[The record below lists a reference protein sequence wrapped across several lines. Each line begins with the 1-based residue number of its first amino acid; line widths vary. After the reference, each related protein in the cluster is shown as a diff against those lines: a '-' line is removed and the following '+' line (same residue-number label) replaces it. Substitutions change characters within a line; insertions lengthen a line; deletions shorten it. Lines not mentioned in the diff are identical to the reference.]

1 MTDSLDRCFVL
12 TPYNPS
18 EVLTLQQAADRAK
31 KSPGTIRNW
40 CESEGLGRRIG
51 GKWCVSK
58 VALEMYLDGETGALA
73 RYLDGDRQAADV
85 VSYFKRFGL
94 PAQRPVTLG

>member
-1 MTDSLDRCFVL
+1 MTDGPDRCFVL
-12 TPYNPS
+12 TPFDHG
-18 EVLTLQQAADRAK
+18 EALTLQEAAARAK

-40 CESEGLGRRIG
+40 CESEGLGRRVG

-73 RYLDGDRQAADV
+73 RYLAGDRQAREV
-85 VSYFKRFGL
+85 VSYFERFGVF
-94 PAQRPVTLG
+94 AQRPVTLS